1 MKRLIQQYQ
10 SIKTL
15 SAEKSLLNELVN
27 SLNIADGRADA
38 CEKELETIALLDIQQ
53 KLYSPEKAKCLS

>member
-1 MKRLIQQYQ
+1 MKRIIEQYQ

-27 SLNIADGRADA
+27 NLNIADNKADA
-38 CEKELETIALLDIQQ
+38 CEKELETIALLDIQH
-53 KLYSPEKAKCLS
+53 KLGKLEKAK